1 MAIFPFVLLRD
12 KKIQENA
19 ILINHEKIHL
29 RQQAELLILPFYIWY
44 VAEYLL
50 RLIAYR
56 DRNKAYRNISFE
68 REAYTEETNSNY
80 LNSRPLWN
88 FIKFINSNS

>member
-12 KKIQENA
+12 KKLKENTV
-19 ILINHEKIHL
+19 LINHEKIHL
-29 RQQAELLILPFYIWY
+29 LQQAELLILPFYIWY

-68 REAYTEETNSNY
+68 REAYTNESNSNY
-80 LNSRPLWN
+80 LKNRPLWN
-88 FIKFINSNS
+88 FIKFTHSNS

>member
-12 KKIQENA
+12 KKLKENTV
-19 ILINHEKIHL
+19 LINHEKIHL

-68 REAYTEETNSNY
+68 REAYTNESNSNY
-80 LNSRPLWN
+80 LNDRPLWN
-88 FIKFINSNS
+88 FIKFTHSNS